1 MKKFRFFTRDKT
13 SYAFLLFFFI
23 AFADLTAVL
32 LGFGGA
38 AVLLFC
44 LGSDMPMFSTYE
56 SLVISSCAVC
66 LIFLT
71 ALYAYRTN
79 QPKKLKAIA
88 AANVIMSFMTIMM
101 NSLYYPFTDMISHTI
116 YRITDIEYF
125 RVSDLTHYLSL
136 SVSVPMCIL
145 CFVLLFKLKRE
156 NKESADKASFRCT
169 ARVTVTVFI
178 LVTVGGLA
186 VCNILPSE
194 AHNNSGFVYIGKN
207 LAGVLHNAGDK
218 RFAERTFERIDRE
231 TDYLQAKEMLRQ
243 SKAVSV
249 FPSENGKVK
258 IKKIK
263 YGSSSSDK
271 TTEAGE
277 IFETLKLDDD
287 KKSVLKKMKKV
298 SDITS
303 VSVEY
308 TDNTVRETYEFSAFN
323 DISFLHLIEMEWFD
337 GTVVFENGILKE
349 GNYVY
354 AIETNAETDD
364 VVRTEEKYT
373 IAE

>member
-1 MKKFRFFTRDKT
+1 MKKSRFFSQDKT
-13 SYAFLLFFFI
+13 SSAVLLFFLI
-23 AFADLTAVL
+23 ILADLSAAV

-38 AVLLFC
+38 AVLLFV
-44 LGSDMPMFSTYE
+44 LGSDMPMLSTYE
-56 SLVISSCAVC
+56 SLIISSCAVC
-66 LIFLT
+66 LILLT

-88 AANVIMSFMTIMM
+88 AANVIMSLLTIMM
-101 NSLYYPFTDMISHTI
+101 NSLYYPFADMISHTI
-116 YRITDIEYF
+116 YRITDIEFF
-125 RVSDLTHYLSL
+125 RTSDLDEYMSL
-136 SVSVPMCIL
+136 FVSVPMCIL

-194 AHNNSGFVYIGKN
+194 AYNYSGFVYIGKN
-207 LAGVLHNAGDK
+207 LAGALHNVGNE
-218 RFAERTFERIDRE
+218 RLAERTFESINGD
-231 TDYLQAKEMLRQ
+231 TDYLQAKAMLRG

-258 IKKIK
+258 IKTIK
-263 YGSSSSDK
+263 YDASSSDK
-271 TTEAGE
+271 PTEASE
-277 IFETLKLDDD
+277 IFEVLKIGDD

-298 SDITS
+298 SDNTS